1 MNDSTNGTV
10 GVSQKIAVVRHMAQI
25 GAIDQMTAMQRY
37 GCARLASRINDLRK
51 DGFDILGDWVHYCT
65 ADQVKKRYM
74 RYLLRPTERN
84 LALLNNWNINV
95 C

>member
-1 MNDSTNGTV
+1 MNESTNGAV
-10 GVSQKIAVVRHMAQI
+10 GVTQKLAVVRHMARI
-25 GAIDQMTAMQRY
+25 GPIDQLTALQNY

-51 DGFDILGDWVHYCT
+51 DGFEIVGDWVHYCT
-65 ADQVKKRYM
+65 ADMVKKRYM

-84 LALLNNWNINV
+84 LALLKSWDITV